1 MQSSTQLVWDQDG
14 DEGSITG
21 EDATKLGYL
30 PMGLTTVE
38 TREIDWVVRMEN
50 KESSL
55 LVGKREVWMK
65 SWMTGKRVS
74 IESAQDH
81 KSHGYKAKQVKP
93 PLDIINVS
101 YHNYYGS
108 KIQLKK

>member
-1 MQSSTQLVWDQDG
+1 M
-14 DEGSITG
+14 
-21 EDATKLGYL
+21 KL
-30 PMGLTTVE
+30 
-38 TREIDWVVRMEN
+38 
-50 KESSL
+50 
-55 LVGKREVWMK
+55 
-65 SWMTGKRVS
+65 WMTGKRVS
-74 IESAQDH
+74 IESAPDH